1 MRETSGGPHGGGPG
15 RSETPEQRADRMWNE
30 LLQEVRVSQ
39 TGAQILFGFL
49 LSVAFTPRF
58 AALGTFDTYLYVV
71 TVVLGACA
79 TGALIAPVAFHR
91 FLSGHDLKPQLIH
104 VAVRLMAVGLA
115 LLALTIGTALLL
127 LLRTATGNP
136 ALAAVLAAAVSAWFA
151 VAWLLLPYTVLR
163 RAERAERT
171 HRPGP
176 TGPSDPTGSSG
187 PTGHGEG

>member
-1 MRETSGGPHGGGPG
+1 MRSTGREEQGGGPG
-15 RSETPEQRADRMWNE
+15 RSETAEQRADRMWNE

-58 AALGTFDTYLYVV
+58 AALDTFDTYLYVV

-91 FLSGHDLKPQLIH
+91 FLAGHDLKPELIH
-104 VAVRLMAVGLA
+104 VAARLITAGLV

-136 ALAAVLAAAVSAWFA
+136 VLAAVLAAAVTAWFTI
-151 VAWLLLPYTVLR
+151 AWLLLPYAVLR
-163 RAERAERT
+163 RAERADRGT
-171 HRPGP
+171 APARADPRP
-176 TGPSDPTGSSG
+176 PSGGSAG
-187 PTGHGEG
+187 RG